1 MSQAAALDATSLRLT
16 VVLGSARTA
25 FDGHDLRDSQ
35 SLPAPP
41 LRAMIHPMVVS
52 LRNPRFLALAGLVA
66 LSAGAAQ
73 AADYVVVASTDPAI
87 ARGQAYDGGARL
99 ALAAG
104 RTVTVMH
111 AAGNVLTLRGA
122 TGGVLLPRREA
133 SPDQTSRLATL
144 RFIVSSSERQVVAR
158 GGRTRGGICP
168 LPEALTTLDDIRD
181 AAANACAD
189 SASQAFEAWLKT
201 APRDDPPES

>member
-1 MSQAAALDATSLRLT
+1 
-16 VVLGSARTA
+16 
-25 FDGHDLRDSQ
+25 
-35 SLPAPP
+35 
-41 LRAMIHPMVVS
+41 MVVS
-52 LRNPRFLALAGLVA
+52 LRNPRFLILAGLLA

-87 ARGQAYDGGARL
+87 ARGQAYDSGARL

-122 TGGVLLPRREA
+122 AGGVLLPRKVA
-133 SPDQTSRLATL
+133 SDDQVSRLATL
-144 RFIVSSSERQVVAR
+144 RFIVSSSERQVAAR
-158 GGRTRGGICP
+158 GGRTRAACP
-168 LPEALTTLDDIRD
+168 LPEALPTLDNIRD
-181 AAANACAD
+181 AAANGCAD

-201 APRDDPPES
+201 APREDAPES

>member
-1 MSQAAALDATSLRLT
+1 
-16 VVLGSARTA
+16 
-25 FDGHDLRDSQ
+25 
-35 SLPAPP
+35 
-41 LRAMIHPMVVS
+41 MVVS
-52 LRNPRFLALAGLVA
+52 LRNPRFLILAGLLA

-87 ARGQAYDGGARL
+87 ARGQAYDSGARL

-122 TGGVLLPRREA
+122 TGGVLLPRKVA
-133 SPDQTSRLATL
+133 SDDQVSRLATL
-144 RFIVSSSERQVVAR
+144 RFIVSSSERQVAAR
-158 GGRTRGGICP
+158 GGRTRAACP
-168 LPEALTTLDDIRD
+168 LPTLDNIRD
-181 AAANACAD
+181 AAANGCAD

-201 APRDDPPES
+201 APREDAPES